1 MCKTESDNISTGD
14 LDKVGTIHGARVV
27 VGMVWR
33 FDYATFSKERVDA
46 SWQERYTI
54 QWNYFFS
61 AFATGK
67 GCTVTF
73 WMSESLFSVIR
84 WRSLFGCWSTIYLW
98 GSAPVD
104 SARDAHDI

>member
-14 LDKVGTIHGARVV
+14 LDKVGTIQGARVV

-54 QWNYFFS
+54 Q
-61 AFATGK
+61 
-67 GCTVTF
+67 
-73 WMSESLFSVIR
+73 
-84 WRSLFGCWSTIYLW
+84 
-98 GSAPVD
+98 
-104 SARDAHDI
+104 